1 LPLLKDLL
9 NDKNDSVKVHAV
21 GSAVCV
27 VKHVKEIA
35 KIQELILPALKQA
48 YQNKTS
54 WRLRFAVAESAA
66 LIGQAL
72 PKANVDQSIL
82 PIYMT
87 LLGDSEPEVRSE
99 AAAKLPQLAK
109 NCSSNLIVSKILPSL
124 KLQLA
129 TESS

>member
-1 LPLLKDLL
+1 M
-9 NDKNDSVKVHAV
+9 
-21 GSAVCV
+21 
-27 VKHVKEIA
+27 KHVKEIA
-35 KIQELILPALKQA
+35 KIQELILPALKQT

-72 PKANVDQSIL
+72 PKANVDQSII